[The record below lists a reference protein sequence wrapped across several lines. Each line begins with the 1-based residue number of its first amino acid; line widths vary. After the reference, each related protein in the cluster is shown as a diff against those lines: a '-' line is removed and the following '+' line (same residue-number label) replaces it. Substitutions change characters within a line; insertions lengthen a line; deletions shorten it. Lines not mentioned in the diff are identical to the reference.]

1 MSIIEDTTIYNEL
14 EDKLW
19 NDFPGLIDT
28 LVEKSAGPAEVARK
42 AVSDIYTKSDIGIY
56 WNPVLEKVGLYTRP
70 HDPEE
75 FNWCLDS
82 LKEKMGHDSVLS
94 VPLADNDL
102 NDWWV
107 KVAYSPTLRRL
118 GEFLKF
124 FPNTDKDSFGG
135 RPIASTIAS
144 GLLGTGLGYGTG
156 YLLDKITPKAL
167 RNKNGR
173 LKYLGAVFGGS
184 LGAGLGSL
192 PGLVNLH
199 EGRDFNDK
207 TLWDGMPEDGFN
219 RSLPEGPYKDAIDHY
234 IELQKEAFQVHPV
247 GPASTVGGPSFASAP
262 LISTN
267 ELGQV
272 LWGTNAS
279 PQTAA
284 MTMGAVHGANQMPDN
299 RSAPGY
305 VTPHQTGLF
314 GMAMG
319 AAGGGL
325 KGYATG
331 FVVGKGL
338 GILTGMPESTQK
350 TLRASGAALG
360 IVNTLVPKLFN

>member
-1 MSIIEDTTIYNEL
+1 MLIEESPLYREL

-28 LVEKSAGPAEVARK
+28 LVEKSAEHALEIRPCLA
-42 AVSDIYTKSDIGIY
+42 DLYTKSDIGVY
-56 WNPVLEKVGLYTRP
+56 WHPVLEKVGLYSRP
-70 HDPEE
+70 FIKEE
-75 FNWCLDS
+75 YQWCVDALTEKLGKDS
-82 LKEKMGHDSVLS
+82 LYSS
-94 VPLADNDL
+94 PLVDEDL

-107 KVAYSPTLRRL
+107 KVAYSPTLRRAAEL
-118 GEFLKF
+118 LKF
-124 FPNTDKDSFGG
+124 FPNSSKDNFGG

-144 GLLGTGLGYGTG
+144 GLLGAGLGYGSG
-156 YLLDKITPKAL
+156 WLLDKITPKAL
-167 RNKNGR
+167 RSKNGR
-173 LKYLGAVFGGS
+173 LKYLGAALGGS

-207 TLWDGMPEDGFN
+207 ELWDGFPEDGFN
-219 RSLPEGPYKDAIDHY
+219 RSLPEGPYKEAVEHY
-234 IELQKEAFQVHPV
+234 VAFQKSAYQIHPE
-247 GPASTVGGPSFASAP
+247 GPASTVGGPSFAEAP

-272 LWGTNAS
+272 LWGTKAS

-284 MTMGAVHGANQMPDN
+284 MTMGAIHGANQMPDP
-299 RSAPGY
+299 RAMPGY

-350 TLRASGAALG
+350 TLRQSGAALG
-360 IVNTLVPKLFN
+360 IVNSLVPRLFN